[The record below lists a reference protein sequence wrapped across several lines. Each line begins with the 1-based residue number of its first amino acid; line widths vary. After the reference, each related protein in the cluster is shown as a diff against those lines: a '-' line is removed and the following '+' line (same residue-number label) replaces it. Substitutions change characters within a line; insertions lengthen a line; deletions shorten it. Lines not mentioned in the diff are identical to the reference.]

1 MLLDSL
7 DKLFEQLFLELIKMA
22 FVSSMERLSIGRET
36 PQKFDLEIL
45 TSLFE
50 SFLDLALHVEDL
62 LLHARVPVVLD
73 GVVGAALQVLGND
86 GPLVFV
92 HAILNVEDEL
102 LLETPI
108 VLFDPWI
115 QMVVPALTALLA
127 DTAWQ
132 VVGNVGP
139 LLCSIALYQRQH

>member
-1 MLLDSL
+1 
-7 DKLFEQLFLELIKMA
+7 MA

-45 TSLFE
+45 TSLFK
-50 SFLDLALHVEDL
+50 SFLDLTLHVEDL

-73 GVVGAALQVLGND
+73 CVVSAALKVLGND

-92 HAILNVEDEL
+92 HAILNVENEL
-102 LLETPI
+102 FLETPI

-132 VVGNVGP
+132 VVGDVGP

>member
-1 MLLDSL
+1 
-7 DKLFEQLFLELIKMA
+7 MA

-73 GVVGAALQVLGND
+73 GVVRAALQVLSND

-92 HAILNVEDEL
+92 HAILNVENEL
-102 LLETPI
+102 FLETPI

-132 VVGNVGP
+132 VVGDVGP
-139 LLCSIALYQRQH
+139 LLCSIALY

>member
-1 MLLDSL
+1 
-7 DKLFEQLFLELIKMA
+7 MA

-73 GVVGAALQVLGND
+73 CVIRAALQVLSND

-92 HAILNVEDEL
+92 HAILNVENEL
-102 LLETPI
+102 FLETPI

-132 VVGNVGP
+132 VVGDVGP
-139 LLCSIALYQRQH
+139 LLCSIALY